1 VVEAGPGSVSPVLPG
16 AGARVSVAEGLYH
29 AVDPGCVKPFSMQ
42 YDAYLD
48 SIAERSTVRSPP
60 LHDAD
65 AHDLRKDVAF
75 DADAAA
81 VAQ

>member
-1 VVEAGPGSVSPVLPG
+1 
-16 AGARVSVAEGLYH
+16 
-29 AVDPGCVKPFSMQ
+29 MQ

-48 SIAERSTVRSPP
+48 SIAERSTVRSPA
-60 LHDAD
+60 LQDCEAHDA
-65 AHDLRKDVAF
+65 RKDVAF